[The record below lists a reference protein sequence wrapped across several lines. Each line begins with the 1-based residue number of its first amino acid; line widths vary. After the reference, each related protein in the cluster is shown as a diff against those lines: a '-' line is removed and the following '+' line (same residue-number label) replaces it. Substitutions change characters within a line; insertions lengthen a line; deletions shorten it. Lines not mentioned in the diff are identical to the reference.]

1 MKIKLGLVLIS
12 LFLFFISFPVNGE
25 QVQSMSEGMK
35 PYTATRLE
43 WLALELNA
51 YYRTE
56 MNDLEG
62 YMLTFVPLEK
72 DNTILIYVGYNK
84 QTRRELMNR
93 GIDNARKMVEKVA
106 RSKGWNSWLK
116 IREEVELL
124 DQKK

>member
-1 MKIKLGLVLIS
+1 MKTKLGLVLIP

-35 PYTATRLE
+35 PYTPTRLE
-43 WLALELNA
+43 WFALELNA
-51 YYRTE
+51 NYRTE

-62 YMLTFVPLEK
+62 YMLSFVPLEK
-72 DNTILIYVGYNK
+72 ENTILIYVGYNK

-93 GIDNARKMVEKVA
+93 GIDNARKIIEKAA
-106 RSKGWNSWLK
+106 RNRGWNSWLK
-116 IREEVELL
+116 VREEVELL